1 MAIVAQLEE
10 SAGVAGKP
18 REHRRELSLEA
29 HGALISGNAAKV
41 LVHNISATGLLLES
55 PVSLAIDEKIGIQL
69 PHAGANWAK
78 VIWASGNLYGC
89 QFETPVS
96 AATLSAAQLRSAVGQ
111 ETDIA
116 ARSEPPADGSFGVR
130 LQRLR
135 AQRGLS
141 QSQIAAHLGVSKP
154 TVWAWEHGKARP
166 IDERIEALAEMLGVS
181 PAELLSNHAA
191 AEFDELIVRS
201 RAQIA
206 AAVGTSPE
214 KVRIWVEL

>member
-10 SAGVAGKP
+10 SAESAGKP
-18 REHRRELSLEA
+18 REPRRKLWLEA
-29 HGALISGNAAKV
+29 QGALVSGNSAKV

-55 PVSLAIDEKIGIQL
+55 PVALAIDEKIGIEL
-69 PHAGANWAK
+69 PHAGAMWAK
-78 VIWASGNLYGC
+78 VIWASGHLFGC
-89 QFETPVS
+89 EFETPVS
-96 AATLSAAQLRSAVGQ
+96 AATLSAAQLRSAVDQ

-116 ARSEPPADGSFGVR
+116 ARRELPSDGSFGMR

-135 AQRGLS
+135 GERGLS
-141 QSQIAAHLGVSKP
+141 QSQIATHLGVSKP

-166 IDERIEALAEMLGVS
+166 LDERIDALAQLLGVL
-181 PAELLSNHAA
+181 PGDLLSDSAA
-191 AEFDELIVRS
+191 GELETLLARS

-206 AAVGTSPE
+206 AALGTSPE